1 MHVYTHMNIY
11 MYIHI
16 YMLHTCL
23 ISCLEFS
30 HLRSCGTLHDAAETL
45 VMENASQVLAGQLD
59 VTSWLLMCLCV
70 CACGGVC
77 VCAWVGM
84 IDVSTTTY
92 AAAFF
97 VCVC

>member
-1 MHVYTHMNIY
+1 MYACIHTHEHLHVHTY
-11 MYIHI
+11 I

-30 HLRSCGTLHDAAETL
+30 HLRSCGTLHVADQQLSKQRGIDAAETL

-70 CACGGVC
+70 CVRVGVYVC
-77 VCAWVGM
+77 VHGWA
-84 IDVSTTTY
+84 
-92 AAAFF
+92 
-97 VCVC
+97 